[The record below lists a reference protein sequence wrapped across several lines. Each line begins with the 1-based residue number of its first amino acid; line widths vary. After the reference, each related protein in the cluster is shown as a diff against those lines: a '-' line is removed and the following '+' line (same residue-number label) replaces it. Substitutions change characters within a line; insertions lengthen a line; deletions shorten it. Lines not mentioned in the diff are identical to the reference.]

1 MNTRI
6 TISTILILISFS
18 TYGQFSRQNIETDSS
33 KIEIIRNSVYHIY
46 EETYKNKDSVWY
58 SVHFIKDTTRLNTE
72 GWKTK
77 DDKYLGIWRE
87 YNFEGQLLYT
97 RDYDNATCVVNKDL
111 YPYNDLLEKMKSK
124 ADSLIISAYSQE
136 FFENYVRFE
145 FNCYAYDEDG
155 YVGSW
160 TEPIKRRPTEFL
172 FRYSVKI
179 GETDWYPEMIGIKLD
194 SLGNYVPSLDDR
206 WNRYGFEDVKGNK
219 KTFNIDKAD
228 ASKIAT
234 KHGLVISD
242 TTEISE
248 FLTWENFQNQTFY
261 NGRFRYYIT
270 ELTSK
275 TQYTEDDERQ
285 GIIYRFNVYSFN
297 PWTGEF
303 IEMKK
308 MKSRKEWG
316 KHSGHTTGLIPD
328 N

>member
-1 MNTRI
+1 MNTKTI
-6 TISTILILISFS
+6 ISTILFLTYFS
-18 TYGQFSRQNIETDSS
+18 ASGQFRKQNIETDSS
-33 KIEIIRNSVYHIY
+33 EIQIIRNSVYHVY
-46 EETYKNKDSVWY
+46 EEAYKNKDSVWF

-77 DDKYLGIWRE
+77 ENKYLGVWRE

-97 RDYDNATCVVNKDL
+97 RDYDNASCIINKDL
-111 YPYNDLLEKMKSK
+111 YPYHHLVEKMKSK
-124 ADSLIISAYSQE
+124 ADSLIISTYSQE
-136 FFENYVRFE
+136 FFENFVRFN
-145 FNCYAYDEDG
+145 FNCSAYDEEG

-160 TEPIKRRPTEFL
+160 TKPLKRRPTEFL

-179 GETDWYPEMIGIKLD
+179 GETDWFPEMIGITLD
-194 SLGNYVPSLDDR
+194 SLGKYVPNSDDR
-206 WNRYGFEDVKGNK
+206 WNRYGFEEVKGNK
-219 KTFNIDKAD
+219 RTFNIDRDD
-228 ASKIAT
+228 ACKIAT
-234 KHGLVISD
+234 KHGLVLSD

-270 ELTSK
+270 ELTGK
-275 TQYTEDDERQ
+275 TEYNKGDVRK

-316 KHSGHTTGLIPD
+316 KHSGHITGLIPD